1 MEKKIVKSLAT
12 VGVLT
17 LGLGSV
23 TTYAEET
30 TQAPGAES
38 ASEVVQ
44 AEKVAD
50 TVVTTEQVSEAKA
63 ELEGTTQVVNKA
75 QAVEQTA
82 QEQANQANN
91 DVVQAQSEVTEAQA
105 LVAVATPEAI
115 AAQETKVAD
124 AKASVT
130 QAEEAIATAESSV
143 TEAKGAVTRQQTVVA
158 EAEKTVSKEQADV
171 DQAQAEVD
179 NAQAILDGTGQSKL
193 IAEKEAAEIAV
204 AEAEAAVT
212 VAEGDLAAA
221 QEADKTRAIMLDAS
235 ETSLRN
241 RGVDVANAKQALD
254 QSNVTAQN
262 AATALSEANKDL
274 AAATQLV
281 DSLTKEL
288 ASKNTITVPSG
299 YAEALKAFAADKS
312 ESNKVAVDNASA
324 TGVSLNQFK
333 SLDSD
338 KQIVISDVNNLSQAQ
353 REELTLFAVDLMNQ
367 VRKQVGTSAVVA
379 NLSAISFADDVANT
393 SKSLGHDLQA
403 IPAAA
408 GRKGLDGTDG
418 VNYYENFS
426 SGYFDP
432 RQTVTMDDL
441 KKAVYNTISE
451 MLFDDADS
459 NWGHSTSL
467 AGVRATTSSKYI
479 GLDVSKLEYE
489 FSTGNTM
496 PLGRVHI
503 LGVSDTQIED
513 TSKFD
518 TTSNLSSRNIDNE
531 LAAAKSAQ
539 STAQVTLSKTQTAD
553 SDAKAAQTL
562 AQSNYNSALVAQ
574 TRAQEELSYW
584 QNKTVQ
590 TPGALAALQTA
601 KDNLTAAEERAKA
614 AQDAVNAFSADV
626 ATKKANL
633 DEKKAK
639 LATQKA
645 ELQTVKANLDKEKQ
659 ELENLQAKVTEFES
673 TLAKAK
679 STLATA
685 KSNQAASEK
694 RLNDLLNA
702 DDVLAKAQAKLDAAK
717 ATLAEKAEALEKAKS
732 VLADLLEKQTIDQK
746 NYDILL
752 ARFTAQEE
760 AKRQAELEAKRVAL
774 ETTGQVAIPVVDAAG
789 KIVDYVAGNKPAP
802 AGTTKTVAR
811 PVSTS
816 SSKKAALPE
825 TGDAGSMGLLAVG
838 LMTLFSAVGLVDK
851 RKKG

>member
-1 MEKKIVKSLAT
+1 MEKKLVKGLAA
-12 VGVLT
+12 VGLLT

-30 TQAPGAES
+30 TLTPEVDNAPET
-38 ASEVVQ
+38 VQ

-50 TVVTTEQVSEAKA
+50 ATVTAEQVSEAKA
-63 ELEGTTQVVNKA
+63 ELDGTTQEVTKA
-75 QAVEQTA
+75 QADEQTA
-82 QEQANQANN
+82 QEQATQANK
-91 DVVQAQSEVTEAQA
+91 DVEQAQSEVTEAQA
-105 LVAVATPEAI
+105 LVAEVTPEVI
-115 AAQETKVAD
+115 AAQETKVVD
-124 AKASVT
+124 TKAAVT
-130 QAEEAIATAESSV
+130 QAEEAVTAAESSV
-143 TEAKGAVTRQQTVVA
+143 TESKGAVTRQQTVVA

-193 IAEKEAAEIAV
+193 IAEKEVAEIAV

-212 VAEGDLAAA
+212 VAEGDLTVA
-221 QEADKTRAIMLDAS
+221 QEAEKTRAIMLDAS

-299 YAEALKAFAADKS
+299 YADALKAFAADKS
-312 ESNKVAVDNASA
+312 ESNKVAVANASA

-353 REELTLFAVDLMNQ
+353 RQELTLFAVDLMNQ

-408 GRKGLDGTDG
+408 GRKGLDSTDG

-467 AGVRATTSSKYI
+467 AGVRTTTNSKYI
-479 GLDVSKLEYE
+479 GLDVSKLDYE

-503 LGVSDTQIED
+503 LGVADSQIED
-513 TSKFD
+513 ASKFD
-518 TTSNLSSRNIDNE
+518 TTSNLSSRNIDDE

-539 STAQVTLSKTQTAD
+539 STAQATLSKAQTAD

-679 STLATA
+679 SALATA

>member
-1 MEKKIVKSLAT
+1 MEKKLVKGLAA

-30 TQAPGAES
+30 TLTPEVDNAPET
-38 ASEVVQ
+38 VQ
-44 AEKVAD
+44 AEKVAAI
-50 TVVTTEQVSEAKA
+50 VVTAEQVSEAKA
-63 ELEGTTQVVNKA
+63 ELDSTTQDVTKA
-75 QAVEQTA
+75 QADEQTA
-82 QEQANQANN
+82 QEQATQANK
-91 DVVQAQSEVTEAQA
+91 DVEQVQSEVAEAQA
-105 LVAVATPEAI
+105 LVAEATPEEI

-124 AKASVT
+124 AKAAVT
-130 QAEEAIATAESSV
+130 QAEEAVATAESSV
-143 TEAKGAVTRQQTVVA
+143 TEAKGAVNQQQTVVA
-158 EAEKTVSKEQADV
+158 EAEKAVSKEQADV
-171 DQAQAEVD
+171 EQAQAEVD

-212 VAEGDLAAA
+212 VAEGDLVAAK
-221 QEADKTRAIMLDAS
+221 EADKTRAIMLDAS
-235 ETSLRN
+235 ETSLKN
-241 RGVDVANAKQALD
+241 RGVDVANAKSALD

-299 YAEALKAFAADKS
+299 YADALKAFAADKS
-312 ESNKVAVDNASA
+312 ESNKTAVANASA

-333 SLDSD
+333 SLDRD
-338 KQIVISDVNNLSQAQ
+338 KKIVISDVNNLSQAQ
-353 REELTLFAVDLMNQ
+353 RQELTLFAVDLMNQ

-408 GRKGLDGTDG
+408 GRKGLDSTDG

-467 AGVRATTSSKYI
+467 AGVRTTTNSKYI
-479 GLDVSKLEYE
+479 GLDVSKLDYE

-503 LGVSDTQIED
+503 LGVADSQIED
-513 TSKFD
+513 ASKFD
-518 TTSNLSSRNIDNE
+518 TTSNLSSRNIDDE

-539 STAQVTLSKTQTAD
+539 STAQATLSKAQTAD

-562 AQSNYNSALVAQ
+562 AQSNYNSALAAQ

-590 TPGALAALQTA
+590 TPGALVALQTA
-601 KDNLTAAEERAKA
+601 KDNLTVAEERAKA

-645 ELQTVKANLDKEKQ
+645 ELQTAKANLDKEKQ

-679 STLATA
+679 SALATA
-685 KSNQAASEK
+685 KSNQVASEK

-732 VLADLLEKQTIDQK
+732 VLADLLEKQAIDQK

-752 ARFTAQEE
+752 ARFTVQEE

-802 AGTTKTVAR
+802 TGTTKTVAH

-816 SSKKAALPE
+816 SSKKVALPE

>member
-1 MEKKIVKSLAT
+1 MEKKLAKGLAA

-30 TQAPGAES
+30 TPTPEVDNAPET
-38 ASEVVQ
+38 VQ
-44 AEKVAD
+44 AETVAD
-50 TVVTTEQVSEAKA
+50 ATVTAEQVSEAKA
-63 ELEGTTQVVNKA
+63 ELDGTTQEVTKA
-75 QAVEQTA
+75 QANEQTA
-82 QEQANQANN
+82 QKQVSQASNDVEQAQA
-91 DVVQAQSEVTEAQA
+91 EVTEAQA
-105 LVAVATPEAI
+105 LVAEATPEVI

-124 AKASVT
+124 TKAAVT
-130 QAEEAIATAESSV
+130 QAEEAVATAESSV

-274 AAATQLV
+274 TAATQLV

-299 YAEALKAFAADKS
+299 YADALKAFAADKS
-312 ESNKVAVDNASA
+312 ESNKTAVANASA

-338 KQIVISDVNNLSQAQ
+338 KKIVISDVNNLSQAQ
-353 REELTLFAVDLMNQ
+353 REELTLFAIDLMNQ

-408 GRKGLDGTDG
+408 GRKGLDSTDG

-467 AGVRATTSSKYI
+467 AGVRTTTNSKYI

-489 FSTGNTM
+489 LSTGNTM

-503 LGVSDTQIED
+503 LGVADSQIED
-513 TSKFD
+513 ASKFD
-518 TTSNLSSRNIDNE
+518 TTSNLSSHNIDDE

-539 STAQVTLSKTQTAD
+539 TTAQVALSKAQTAD
-553 SDAKAAQTL
+553 ADAKAAQTL

-614 AQDAVNAFSADV
+614 AQEAVNAFSADV

-645 ELQTVKANLDKEKQ
+645 ELETAKANLDKEKQ
-659 ELENLQAKVTEFES
+659 VLENLQAKVTEFES

-679 STLATA
+679 SALATA

-702 DDVLAKAQAKLDAAK
+702 DDVLAQAQAKLEAAK

-760 AKRQAELEAKRVAL
+760 AKRQAELEAKRIAL